1 MNPLTQNNSPS
12 HLVMEAGRKPA
23 TSLGPAS
30 QDFSTHITGPEMILW
45 APQQLLFLR
54 VYILGYSIDI
64 KLGVEQTQGQNKNAA
79 CWLENRE
86 IVAQSIVF
94 VNKEI
99 TAPISVHV

>member
-1 MNPLTQNNSPS
+1 
-12 HLVMEAGRKPA
+12 
-23 TSLGPAS
+23 
-30 QDFSTHITGPEMILW
+30 
-45 APQQLLFLR
+45 